1 MVKKNKI
8 NLDIINS
15 ISSSSPMKSNS
26 PSVIVDE
33 TDSSNESVAV
43 SKEEKA
49 KVQSIKNI
57 KTKKK
62 LITIPEHWEDS
73 IKEYLNGS
81 GTVSSYLIQA
91 IREKLREDKLI

>member
-26 PSVIVDE
+26 PSFMNEENTSSRVAKEFV
-33 TDSSNESVAV
+33 SNEH
-43 SKEEKA
+43 
-49 KVQSIKNI
+49 NTI

>member
-15 ISSSSPMKSNS
+15 ISSSSPMKPNS
-26 PSVIVDE
+26 PTVIIDN
-33 TDSSNESVAV
+33 NESSVV
-43 SKEEKA
+43 LKEGASEFK
-49 KVQSIKNI
+49 SIKSI

-62 LITIPEHWEDS
+62 LITIPDHWEDS